1 MTALDSPDGTM
12 QQIVQRSA
20 HVLLDFDGP
29 VCSVFAGLPAPAIAD
44 MYRAA
49 LRRVPI
55 KLPPEVQELNDPLE
69 VFRRVADLDADA
81 AETAQ
86 AILTKLETRAVRAAR
101 PTAGAAELMAA
112 AQATGRTLTI
122 VSNNSSAAIAAYL
135 GDHKLTRYVTG
146 IVGRDDADPALMKP
160 SPYRVRM
167 AISQLGA
174 DPGNAF
180 LVGDS
185 VTDVLAGR
193 LAGVA
198 VIGFANKPNKADL
211 LADAGADAVTSRL
224 ADITA
229 ALRVHQ
235 DRLHGRGAAK
245 AGHDVNRPRRRAN
258 PPEHRSDIDDELV
271 NRES

>member
-1 MTALDSPDGTM
+1 MTAPDSPDGTL

-29 VCSVFAGLPAPAIAD
+29 VCSVFAGLPAPAVAE

-49 LRRVPI
+49 LRRVPV
-55 KLPPEVQELNDPLE
+55 KLPAEVQELDDPLE
-69 VFRRVADLDADA
+69 VFRQVANLDPDA

-86 AILTKLETRAVRAAR
+86 AILTKLETRAARAAR
-101 PTAGAAELMAA
+101 PTVGAADLMATA
-112 AQATGRTLTI
+112 NATGRTVTI

-146 IVGRDDADPALMKP
+146 ISGRDDADPALMKP

-167 AISQLGA
+167 AISQLDA
-174 DPGNAF
+174 DPGSAF

-185 VTDVLAGR
+185 ATDVPAGR

-198 VIGFANKPNKADL
+198 VIGFANKPGKADV
-211 LADAGADAVTSRL
+211 LARAGADVVTMRL
-224 ADITA
+224 ADVTA
-229 ALRVHQ
+229 ALRPGIRRVS
-235 DRLHGRGAAK
+235 RVTGA
-245 AGHDVNRPRRRAN
+245 
-258 PPEHRSDIDDELV
+258 
-271 NRES
+271 